1 MIVKDLKHVEELLLR
16 TPFKSG
22 RIGLPRSKSKIL
34 NNYRICDGKY
44 LVKQVNATNKA
55 TVQRFMLGKLKL
67 KVLRRKYICSVQTHF
82 TRTRRCPWRCSCTE
96 TRTGTE
102 TSRTSF
108 RMSWTCSWT
117 PGCRSECTVEAE
129 SWALVSISC
138 SPAGSIIITMTTLLT
153 LPPAAP
159 RPPPSW
165 CPPCPGTTRPP
176 PSPSGS
182 TRGRSGSTAGDTS
195 SSSTSSTSPN
205 TSPGQILR
213 QMVLSFFRNNKG
225 QF

>member
-1 MIVKDLKHVEELLLR
+1 MTTLNKLVSLLETTNKSQGIIRRLQCAYTDCDVSKTKQLIQYSVSLIEFNISDMIVKDLKHVEELLLR
-16 TPFKSG
+16 VLFKSG
-22 RIGLPRSKSKIL
+22 RIGLPRPKNTIL

-108 RMSWTCSWT
+108 RMS
-117 PGCRSECTVEAE
+117 
-129 SWALVSISC
+129 
-138 SPAGSIIITMTTLLT
+138 
-153 LPPAAP
+153 
-159 RPPPSW
+159 
-165 CPPCPGTTRPP
+165 
-176 PSPSGS
+176 
-182 TRGRSGSTAGDTS
+182 
-195 SSSTSSTSPN
+195 
-205 TSPGQILR
+205 
-213 QMVLSFFRNNKG
+213 
-225 QF
+225 